1 MGGNNCSQ
9 VLMWERGFLH
19 PEQPNK
25 RTVCTEWVVMYT
37 ATGSDINGQVEK
49 PKLACKVTGSRGITQ
64 KELQII
70 NALTQIPLKFQW
82 ENLNHHLTQH
92 TGYKF

>member
-1 MGGNNCSQ
+1 
-9 VLMWERGFLH
+9 
-19 PEQPNK
+19 
-25 RTVCTEWVVMYT
+25 MYT

-49 PKLACKVTGSRGITQ
+49 PKLACKVTVSEEITQ

-70 NALTQIPLKFQW
+70 NTLLQIPLKFQW
-82 ENLNHHLTQH
+82 KVLNHHVTKH